1 MAGLIAHVHVVDD
14 EGDNHVFG
22 PGDALPEWAL
32 ARIGAHCFDGG
43 EHPRPELAEP
53 VAHDAPKGTQEP
65 GKAADSEIPRKAGPG
80 SGHDAWKAYAFAKG
94 VELPE
99 GSKRDEIIAALE
111 AAGIPTE

>member
-22 PGDALPEWAL
+22 PGDALPDWAL
-32 ARIGAHCFDGG
+32 ARIGSHCFDGG

-65 GKAADSEIPRKAGPG
+65 GKPADSEIPRKAGPG
-80 SGHDAWKAYAFAKG
+80 SSTDAWAAYAAKHG
-94 VELPE
+94 VAVDADP
-99 GSKRDEIIAALE
+99 KRDEIIAALE
-111 AAGIPTE
+111 AANIPTE